1 MTFPWMSQLIWF
13 CALALGSF
21 LVSWIFTDLLGVT
34 KTAYV
39 VIFAGGT
46 GVALYS
52 YLQWSNMDWGTF
64 ISYQWF
70 WGLVVATVSGLVLI
84 ALLAWL
90 VRWQSLSLLP
100 APGPRGMRLVSK
112 LLVDGVLNGAAEAIL
127 LSVLQVLIVWQAFSP
142 LAWFHQW
149 PGTAFTFVVA
159 LVASIIVITL
169 HHLGFRELRG
179 HLIIYVIAGNVV
191 FTLAYL
197 LTMNPLAAV
206 VAHIIMHVGAVFQR
220 IEVPIRQEKRVP
232 TGSSR
237 GLGYLGAQGV
247 SPRGIRPHR
256 HS

>member
-52 YLQWSNMDWGTF
+52 YLQWSNIDWRTF

-70 WGLVVATVSGLVLI
+70 LGLMVGTVSGLVLI
-84 ALLAWL
+84 ALLAWF

-112 LLVDGVLNGAAEAIL
+112 LLVDCVLNGAAEAIL
-127 LSVLQVLIVWQAFSP
+127 LSVLPVLIVWQAFSP
-142 LAWFHQW
+142 LARFHQW
-149 PGTAFTFVVA
+149 PGTPGTAFTFVVA
-159 LVASIIVITL
+159 LVASIIVIGL

-179 HLIIYVIAGNVV
+179 HLIIYVIAGNIV

-206 VAHIIMHVGAVFQR
+206 VAHIIMHVGAVFLR
-220 IEVPIRQEKRVP
+220 IEVPIHQEKRVP
-232 TGSSR
+232 DTEVPTPFR
-237 GLGYLGAQGV
+237 EVVRQ
-247 SPRGIRPHR
+247 
-256 HS
+256 